1 MEHSNLWQ
9 SVLVLVVIATLQV
22 RDKMLYAATQATMK
36 QIFGGGLIKDEI
48 SGSVKVAGTT
58 LGDHIVTLLIPQEDF
73 TLAGY
78 YKHRDSVDAPP
89 PLTEAEQLL
98 QDIKLSEVTERT

>member
-1 MEHSNLWQ
+1 
-9 SVLVLVVIATLQV
+9 VIATLQV

-58 LGDHIVTLLIPQEDF
+58 LGDHIVTLLIP
-73 TLAGY
+73 
-78 YKHRDSVDAPP
+78 
-89 PLTEAEQLL
+89 
-98 QDIKLSEVTERT
+98 